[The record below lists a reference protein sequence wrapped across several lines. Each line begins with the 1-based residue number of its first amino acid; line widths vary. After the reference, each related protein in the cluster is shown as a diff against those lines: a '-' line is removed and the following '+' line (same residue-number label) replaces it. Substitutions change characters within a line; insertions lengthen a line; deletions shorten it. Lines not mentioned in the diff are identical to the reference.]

1 MLGISGSCYF
11 NAEFEKSTDKSVVA
25 SLFNDGGYI
34 PSSTT
39 PADTN
44 QSGEIMLVPV
54 GTAFGIKLYTD
65 GVIVTGLAS
74 FNTEN
79 GTFCPAKDAGIRQGD
94 YILEADGQKIE
105 NNESLSNIISQSGK
119 SDITLTVRRDSET
132 FTTQLH
138 LISDGGY
145 LRGGMW
151 IRDSAA
157 GIGTLTYYN
166 PATKEFAGLGHG
178 ICDVD
183 TKTIMNVKD
192 GEPAEIT
199 ITSIQEG
206 EKNNPGRLN
215 GYFAGTD
222 PIGSLTANNEAGI
235 FGTLN
240 FVPEGKAIPMADA
253 DEVKPGNAQIIAT
266 IDQNGPEKYDIFI
279 ESVCN
284 NRDQPTKNMV
294 IRVTDPELLDQTGGI
309 VQGMSGCPIIQNEKL
324 VGAVT
329 HVFLENP
336 QMGYGIFAESMIK
349 HAKAA

>member
-1 MLGISGSCYF
+1 MILGITGSSYYA
-11 NAEFEKSTDKSVVA
+11 AEFEKRTDTSVEA
-25 SLFNDGGYI
+25 SLFNENGYV
-34 PSSTT
+34 PSSAT
-39 PADTN
+39 PGYEN
-44 QSGEIMLVPV
+44 EEEIMLVPV

-79 GTFCPAKDAGIRQGD
+79 GTFSPAKDAGIKEGD
-94 YILEADGQKIE
+94 YILEAEGQKIE
-105 NNESLSNIISQSGK
+105 NNETLSGVISASGK
-119 SDITLTVRRDSET
+119 EIINLKVRRGDET
-132 FTTQLH
+132 FMTELH
-138 LISDGGY
+138 LVSDGQY

-206 EKNNPGRLN
+206 EKNRPGRLN
-215 GYFAGTD
+215 GYFTGSD
-222 PIGSLTANNEAGI
+222 PIGRLKVNNEAGI
-235 FGTLN
+235 FGTLDY
-240 FVPEGKAIPMADA
+240 VPEGTPIPMAKC
-253 DEVKPGNAQIIAT
+253 DEVVTGEAQIIAT
-266 IDQNGPEKYDIFI
+266 IDETGPKSYSVFI
-279 ESVCN
+279 ESICK

-294 IRVTDPELLDQTGGI
+294 ICVTDPELLNKTGGI
-309 VQGMSGCPIIQNEKL
+309 VQGMSGCPIIQNGKL
-324 VGAVT
+324 IGAVT
-329 HVFLENP
+329 HVFIDNP
-336 QMGYGIFAESMIK
+336 KMGYGIFAESMIK
-349 HAKAA
+349 HAS